1 LTGENI
7 QKMFNDLAFELM
19 KMYSNSADD
28 STANSFKLKNGL
40 KKSGKCSKC

>member
-28 STANSFKLKNGL
+28 STANSFKLKNGI
-40 KKSGKCSKC
+40 KKSGKCKC